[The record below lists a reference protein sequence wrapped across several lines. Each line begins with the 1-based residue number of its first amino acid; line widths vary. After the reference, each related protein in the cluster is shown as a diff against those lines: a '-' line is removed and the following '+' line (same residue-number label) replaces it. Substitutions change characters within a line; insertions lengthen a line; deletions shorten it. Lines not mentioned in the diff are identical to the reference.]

1 LKEEGVRTGGVVI
14 IDARK
19 ATIVGSRP
27 QMLQS
32 GSNIDL
38 QIVKPARP
46 ISV

>member
-1 LKEEGVRTGGVVI
+1 VSGSRTGGVVI

-19 ATIVGSRP
+19 STIAGSRP

-38 QIVKPARP
+38 QIMKPARP
-46 ISV
+46 VSV